1 MMCYLPDYALVTIH
15 LSSIT
20 SIDSNK
26 LKLRFAF
33 HAALMHKIS
42 IIDSVVTPSDI
53 NCLGI
58 TNSLQSGFQLDL
70 GISWSTQGRP
80 WSTLTPN
87 QIRSSQ
93 LTHKYTQIG
102 GQDRYLQIGG
112 QGRGPRGRARTRTG
126 SQAKGREPG
135 NPKILLN
142 PICSCDAEVGT
153 TAHYLLHCPNYLHE
167 RETLL
172 DDIKSVLLNI
182 MEKTETF
189 IHSFL
194 LFGEASLDDSSST
207 IILHA
212 TINYITSTKRFDD
225 S

>member
-1 MMCYLPDYALVTIH
+1 MMCYLPDYALATIH

-42 IIDSVVTPSDI
+42 IIDSVNVLQVTPSDI

-87 QIRSSQ
+87 QIRSSW
-93 LTHKYTQIG
+93 LTHKYTHKLEG
-102 GQDRYLQIGG
+102 
-112 QGRGPRGRARTRTG
+112 RTG
-126 SQAKGREPG
+126 TYKLGARVVDQGGGPGPGLGAKQRGE
-135 NPKILLN
+135 
-142 PICSCDAEVGT
+142 S
-153 TAHYLLHCPNYLHE
+153 
-167 RETLL
+167 RETQR
-172 DDIKSVLLNI
+172 
-182 MEKTETF
+182 
-189 IHSFL
+189 SF
-194 LFGEASLDDSSST
+194 
-207 IILHA
+207 
-212 TINYITSTKRFDD
+212 
-225 S
+225 